1 MCSHVVSK
9 KKKQKKKH
17 ANHYEIGIVNE
28 LKLIEIVLFEISR
41 PWLSNDILCLTF

>member
-1 MCSHVVSK
+1 MWFP
-9 KKKQKKKH
+9 KKQT
-17 ANHYEIGIVNE
+17 NEIGIVNE